1 MQRFFIYFLVFIPKK
16 KQREM
21 YDFLKKRSCGQITA
35 RQFRIAE
42 TTRRSYLV
50 ELSNRKEMS
59 FSQRGK

>member
-1 MQRFFIYFLVFIPKK
+1 
-16 KQREM
+16 M